1 MYKEKDKVLNSSQI
15 HYLLTTNQLEITVI
29 VNSVYILLYF
39 KPCALNPSINFLP
52 LKILKI
58 IKMKNIYV
66 IGIGISMLL
75 ASCGGSEEQTEQQNE
90 TIVENCIYTYNPA
103 LTKLDWTAYK
113 FLRKAGVGGTFTTIN
128 VEGEKS
134 SANPKS
140 IIESLSFS
148 IPVNSVE
155 TNDPGRN
162 KKIDSLFFGKLNNT
176 ALLSGKVVSLG
187 ENGKAILL
195 VTMNDISNEV
205 EGDYTLVD
213 NLFTF
218 NTEIDVNKWNAQSG
232 IESLNEA
239 CKDLHT
245 DVENGDT
252 ESKLWSDVTIS
263 FSTELT
269 KKCN

>member
-1 MYKEKDKVLNSSQI
+1 MKSI
-15 HYLLTTNQLEITVI
+15 YLL
-29 VNSVYILLYF
+29 
-39 KPCALNPSINFLP
+39 
-52 LKILKI
+52 
-58 IKMKNIYV
+58 
-66 IGIGISMLL
+66 GIGVSLLL
-75 ASCGGSEEQTEQQNE
+75 ASCGGNSESEQNQEEQTV
-90 TIVENCIYTYNPA
+90 VENCIYSYNPA

-128 VEGEKS
+128 VEGSKS
-134 SANPKS
+134 GADPKS

-148 IPVNSVE
+148 IPVSSVE

-176 ALLSGKVVSLG
+176 SLLSGKVVSLG

-205 EGDYTLVD
+205 EGDYTLND
-213 NLFTF
+213 NIFTY
-218 NTEIDVNKWNAQSG
+218 NTEINVDRWNAQSG

>member
-1 MYKEKDKVLNSSQI
+1 MKKI
-15 HYLLTTNQLEITVI
+15 YL
-29 VNSVYILLYF
+29 F
-39 KPCALNPSINFLP
+39 
-52 LKILKI
+52 
-58 IKMKNIYV
+58 
-66 IGIGISMLL
+66 GIGISMLL
-75 ASCGGSEEQTEQQNE
+75 ASCGSGEETQELTNDQT
-90 TIVENCIYTYNPA
+90 VENCIYTYNPA

-128 VEGEKS
+128 VEGDKS
-134 SANPKS
+134 GGNPKS

-176 ALLSGKVVSLG
+176 SLLSGEVVSLG
-187 ENGKAILL
+187 DNGKAILL

-205 EGDYTLVD
+205 EGDYTLED
-213 NLFTF
+213 NIFTF
-218 NTEIDVNKWNAQSG
+218 NTEINVELWNAQSG
-232 IESLNEA
+232 IKSLNEA

-269 KKCN
+269 KKCD

>member
-1 MYKEKDKVLNSSQI
+1 MKHI
-15 HYLLTTNQLEITVI
+15 HL
-29 VNSVYILLYF
+29 F
-39 KPCALNPSINFLP
+39 
-52 LKILKI
+52 
-58 IKMKNIYV
+58 
-66 IGIGISMLL
+66 GIGISLLL
-75 ASCGGSEEQTEQQNE
+75 ASCGGTENE
-90 TIVENCIYTYNPA
+90 TQEEVTDKVIENCIYTYNPA
-103 LTKLDWTAYK
+103 MTALDWTAYK

-128 VEGEKS
+128 VEGNKS
-134 SANPKS
+134 GADPKS

-148 IPVNSVE
+148 IPVSSVE

-162 KKIDSLFFGKLNNT
+162 KKIDSLFFGKLNNSS
-176 ALLSGKVVSLG
+176 LLSGKVVSLG

-205 EGDYTLVD
+205 EGDYTLTD
-213 NLFTF
+213 NVFTF
-218 NTEIDVNKWNAQSG
+218 NTEINVERWNAQSG

-263 FSTELT
+263 FSTELS
-269 KKCN
+269 KECN

>member
-1 MYKEKDKVLNSSQI
+1 
-15 HYLLTTNQLEITVI
+15 
-29 VNSVYILLYF
+29 
-39 KPCALNPSINFLP
+39 
-52 LKILKI
+52 
-58 IKMKNIYV
+58 MKNIYLF
-66 IGIGISMLL
+66 GIGVSLFL
-75 ASCGGSEEQTEQQNE
+75 SSCGGSEETQELSSDQT
-90 TIVENCIYTYNPA
+90 IENCIYTYNPA
-103 LTKLDWTAYK
+103 LTKLDWTAFK
-113 FLRKAGVGGTFTTIN
+113 FLRKAGVPGTFTTIN
-128 VEGEKS
+128 VEGAKS
-134 SANPKS
+134 GANPKS

-187 ENGKAILL
+187 DNGKAILL

-205 EGDYTLVD
+205 EGDYTLND
-213 NLFTF
+213 NVFKF
-218 NTEIDVNKWNAQSG
+218 NTEINVERWNAQSG
-232 IESLNEA
+232 IKSLNEA

-252 ESKLWSDVTIS
+252 ESKLWSEVTIS

-269 KKCN
+269 KKCD